1 MKNMMKII
9 VCAIATFFCLS
20 TNAAFEKLAAGSALP
35 FAFIGDSVFFPFQFM
50 GHSSKYLIARGYGVE
65 NYTRGAWGYTHT
77 VHQAKPIALI
87 YYIPGYCLYPFS
99 PLANFNYYET
109 TDACVKILS
118 YQTPH
123 GGYRRQRR
131 RY

>member
-1 MKNMMKII
+1 MKKMIKITI
-9 VCAIATFFCLS
+9 CALVAFFCLS

-35 FAFIGDSVFFPFQFM
+35 FAFIGDSVLFPFQFM
-50 GHSSKYLIARGYGVE
+50 GHSSKYLIARGYGVD
-65 NYTRGAWGYTHT
+65 NYTREAWGYTET
-77 VHQAKPIALI
+77 IQKAKLIGLI
-87 YYIPGYCLYPFS
+87 YYIPGFCLYPLS
-99 PLANFNYYET
+99 PLANFSYYGT

-118 YQTPH
+118 YQKPS